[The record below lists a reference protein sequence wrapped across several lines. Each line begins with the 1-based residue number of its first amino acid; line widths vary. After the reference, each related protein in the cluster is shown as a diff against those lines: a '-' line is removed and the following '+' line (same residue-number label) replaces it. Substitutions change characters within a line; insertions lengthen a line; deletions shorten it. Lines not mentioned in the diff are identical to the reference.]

1 MTERQEGNSF
11 HRRRSWRPALM
22 AVMMTFAGIGGAMA
36 QTPGQCDGSGSLPA
50 NTQLQVTQQLG
61 RAMVDIV
68 RPGST
73 GQKVQIEYG
82 DELYS
87 TKFGPDG
94 KVDFAFALTAA
105 NNEFTIDM
113 IEAPPIDCKLAV
125 PDFQKLYRVILRWRD
140 PVQLD
145 LYVLEPDGRVG
156 EMGDVS
162 SSRPNRDLSQ
172 GIGMMDI
179 VDGPPDNGATAEMSY
194 VVVNPASIPPNS
206 TFGFKLDYV
215 TRGSRAVAPY
225 CDDQPL
231 AAPRFDFIVIANGM
245 VTTQRM
251 TTNRARCG
259 EKIADTRR
267 LMPIRQ

>member
-1 MTERQEGNSF
+1 MTESQGVNSF
-11 HRRRSWRPALM
+11 HRRRFSRLGLM
-22 AVMMTFAGIGGAMA
+22 AVMLTFAGIGGAMA
-36 QTPGQCDGSGSLPA
+36 QTPGQCDGAGSLA
-50 NTQLQVTQQLG
+50 GNTQLQVTQQQG

-68 RPGST
+68 RPGSG
-73 GQKVQIEYG
+73 GQKVEIEYG

-87 TKFGPDG
+87 SKFAPDG
-94 KVDFAFALTAA
+94 KLNFAFALTVA

-113 IEAPPIDCKLAV
+113 TETPPITCKLAV
-125 PDFQKLYRVILRWRD
+125 PDFQKLYRVVLRWRD

-145 LYVLEPDGRVG
+145 LYVLEPGGRMG
-156 EMGDVS
+156 ETGDVS
-162 SSRPNRDLSQ
+162 AARPNKDLSE
-172 GIGMMDI
+172 GIGRMDI

-194 VVVNPASIPPNS
+194 VVANPASIPPDS

-215 TRGSRAVAPY
+215 TRGAQATPPY
-225 CDDQPL
+225 CDDKPL
-231 AAPRFDFIVIANGM
+231 AALRFDFIVIANGE

-259 EKIADTRR
+259 EKIPDARR